1 MTKQELLIQQFRRYA
16 NNVDLITR
24 AHSMEILS
32 GYGNSDLNCID
43 CIGRMNRPTASSI
56 SKEMGITRSGISKI
70 LRKIVSK
77 GAVESYQLPGNQKKI
92 YYHLTPYG
100 REIYKQH
107 RLRHQN
113 WENRDKMF
121 FQSLHS
127 DMLDMAL
134 QFMNIYNGYLEMKVA
149 ELSDQ
154 TAQPLEVLDY
164 QDLPGDDENKGE
176 GYHGDSRKKDG
187 TA

>member
-24 AHSMEILS
+24 AHSMKILN

-43 CIGRMNRPTASSI
+43 CIGRMKRPTASSI

-70 LRKIVSK
+70 LRKLLSK
-77 GAVESYQLPGNQKKI
+77 GAVQSYQLPDNQKKI
-92 YYHLTPYG
+92 YYYLTPYG
-100 REIYKQH
+100 RELYKQH

-113 WENRDKMF
+113 WEDRDRMF
-121 FQSLHS
+121 FQSLNS

-134 QFMNIYNGYLEMKVA
+134 QFMNIYNGYLELKVA

-154 TAQPLEVLDY
+154 TPQTSDKLALFN
-164 QDLPGDDENKGE
+164 LPDEDSDKGAYPHEDD
-176 GYHGDSRKKDG
+176 RKN
-187 TA
+187 A